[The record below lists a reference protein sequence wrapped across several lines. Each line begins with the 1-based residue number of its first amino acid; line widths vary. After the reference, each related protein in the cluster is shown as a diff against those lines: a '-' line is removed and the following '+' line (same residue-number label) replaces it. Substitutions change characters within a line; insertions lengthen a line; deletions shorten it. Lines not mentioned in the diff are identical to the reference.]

1 MKKIVGL
8 FVIVL
13 VICFAAYKFQASE
26 SEDEQDVMAFGDSLT
41 YGKGD
46 KDGEGYVEGL
56 EDELNNPDSEKKVRF
71 WNYGIKGQE
80 TDGVIDQLEDN
91 QINTKLDK
99 ADTFIVYIGT
109 NDLINSN
116 GGNLKK
122 ISDQKINDGKREYI
136 DHLNK
141 ILSTL
146 LMKNKKA
153 DILVVGLYN
162 PKKDDQRLEKHVHD
176 YNQSVN
182 EVVEEDK
189 RMIFIPTNDLFEN
202 KKKKEYFSDKIHPN
216 EKGYQLITNRILES
230 YDFK

>member
-1 MKKIVGL
+1 M
-8 FVIVL
+8 
-13 VICFAAYKFQASE
+13 
-26 SEDEQDVMAFGDSLT
+26 
-41 YGKGD
+41 
-46 KDGEGYVEGL
+46 
-56 EDELNNPDSEKKVRF
+56 
-71 WNYGIKGQE
+71 
-80 TDGVIDQLEDN
+80 
-91 QINTKLDK
+91 DK

-136 DHLNK
+136 DHLHK

-146 LMKNKKA
+146 LKKNKKA
-153 DILVVGLYN
+153 NILVVGLYN

-216 EKGYQLITNRILES
+216 EKGYQLITNR
-230 YDFK
+230 F